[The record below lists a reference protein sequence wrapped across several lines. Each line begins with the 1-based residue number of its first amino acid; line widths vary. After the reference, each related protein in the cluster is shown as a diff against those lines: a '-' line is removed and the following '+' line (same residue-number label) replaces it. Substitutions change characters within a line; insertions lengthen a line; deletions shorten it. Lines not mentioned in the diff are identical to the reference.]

1 MEQNEEAEGLHPLT
15 KLLLARMETDPEEFT
30 DDLPS
35 AQNQLLGTWP
45 VNYKRWQ
52 PAIDALQAHGSEE
65 DKRAFGEALRKLQM
79 GAAHE
84 WAMDE
89 LYNGEA
95 RREQKKKDDLA
106 YQMKTAQAQA
116 QSKSMGVALNL
127 TNGSGCWE
135 QINHP
140 LAGMANI
147 GRKAWWPKFMK

>member
-1 MEQNEEAEGLHPLT
+1 MDELKEAEGLHPLT
-15 KLLLARMETDPEEFT
+15 KLLLARMETNPEEFT

-35 AQNQLLGTWP
+35 AQDQLLGSWP

-52 PAIDALQAHGSEE
+52 PAIGVLQAHGSEE
-65 DKRAFGEALRKLQM
+65 DKRAFGEAMQKLQM
-79 GAAHE
+79 DAAHE

-89 LYNGEA
+89 LYNGPD

-106 YQMKTAQAQA
+106 YQMKTAQAQ
-116 QSKSMGVALNL
+116 SKSVGVALNL

-140 LAGMANI
+140 LAGTANI